1 MRGVNTVFLI
11 GNVGADPEFKYLDA
25 GTAVANF
32 GLATSEKWKDKSGEL
47 QERTEWHRVS
57 VFGKNAENVNQY
69 VKKGAKVCVE
79 GALRYRSVDNEDGT
93 KRYYTDIIARNVTFL
108 DSSNGGDPTS
118 EGEQEAGKGNDLPF

>member
-108 DSSNGGDPTS
+108 DSSNGGDPQS
-118 EGEQEAGKGNDLPF
+118 EGEQEAGKSDLPF